1 MKITSDTMT
10 RRAKPLIGKRALSRG
25 TYGSIQCESDAAV
38 RLPTWPR
45 GMKEHPRRSR
55 LVILRRKGPFLAQI
69 NEFESRR
76 ICFGRGAGRDIHDQP
91 EYHENEKK
99 SRKQRQR
106 EKQDTSHDDSEHKF
120 RHRGDPKE
128 RGSGHHNLNRAEK
141 K

>member
-1 MKITSDTMT
+1 
-10 RRAKPLIGKRALSRG
+10 
-25 TYGSIQCESDAAV
+25 
-38 RLPTWPR
+38 
-45 GMKEHPRRSR
+45 MKEHPRRSR
-55 LVILRRKGPFLAQI
+55 LVILKPKGLFLAQI
-69 NEFESRR
+69 NELESRR
-76 ICFGRGAGRDIHDQP
+76 ICFGRVAGLHIHDQP
-91 EYHENEKK
+91 KDHGNEKK

>member
-1 MKITSDTMT
+1 MKITSDISDRRAEPLIASVRYPEARMEAFSARAT
-10 RRAKPLIGKRALSRG
+10 RRCICRRGRA
-25 TYGSIQCESDAAV
+25 
-38 RLPTWPR
+38 
-45 GMKEHPRRSR
+45 GMKGHPRRSR

-128 RGSGHHNLNRAEK
+128 RGSGYHNLNRAEK